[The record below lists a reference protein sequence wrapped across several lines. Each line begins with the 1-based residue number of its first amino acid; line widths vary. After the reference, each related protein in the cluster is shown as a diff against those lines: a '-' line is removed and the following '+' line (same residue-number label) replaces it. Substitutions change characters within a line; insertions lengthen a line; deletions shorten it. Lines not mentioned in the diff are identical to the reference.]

1 MTAKQP
7 ARQCFLLVAE
17 ALFSIFKNEWGFFFL
32 SLKKQRRGW
41 EKGVS
46 HVLLLYVLY
55 SQSQSLNHLWLI
67 ELSVLNMYI

>member
-17 ALFSIFKNEWGFFFL
+17 ALFSIFKNEWGFFFVFE
-32 SLKKQRRGW
+32 KTKEGVG
-41 EKGVS
+41 KGVS

>member
-7 ARQCFLLVAE
+7 ARQCFLE
-17 ALFSIFKNEWGFFFL
+17 ALFSIFKNEWGFFVF
-32 SLKKQRRGW
+32 KKTKEGVG
-41 EKGVS
+41 KGVS

-55 SQSQSLNHLWLI
+55 SQSQPLNHLWLI